1 MLARDGR
8 GGRLDPDVE
17 LAKLCTSAPA
27 VRQYRFRDFTA
38 GPARQFATTTPL
50 VRQAGSLLIRRSHPA
65 SGTEP

>member
-17 LAKLCTSAPA
+17 LAKLRTSAPA

-38 GPARQFATTTPL
+38 GPARQFATTTPR
-50 VRQAGSLLIRRSHPA
+50 RQSGSLLIRRSHPA
-65 SGTEP
+65 SGI